1 MLDVDED
8 DGVKV
13 VLWLECEQDDEQV
26 LVVWREAVLQVDVE
40 ESPEVQVCW
49 LMMNWAVE
57 LRLGELDDGQGT
69 ETVDAEWQRT
79 APD

>member
-1 MLDVDED
+1 M
-8 DGVKV
+8 
-13 VLWLECEQDDEQV
+13 
-26 LVVWREAVLQVDVE
+26 QVDGE

-57 LRLGELDDGQGT
+57 LRLGELDDGLER

>member
-1 MLDVDED
+1 M
-8 DGVKV
+8 
-13 VLWLECEQDDEQV
+13 
-26 LVVWREAVLQVDVE
+26 LQVDGE

-49 LMMNWAVE
+49 LMMNWAVK
-57 LRLGELDDGQGT
+57 LRLGEHDDGQGT